1 MFYFRS
7 LQQIASFFIAEVFEE
22 FEVLFLTENKKYEI
36 YPQCTCGCL
45 HKLISDEPEMGWKV
59 AENRGEEDKLEFDLS
74 GRQECVKENWLEV
87 GLGKYKR

>member
-45 HKLISDEPEMGWKV
+45 HKLISDEPEMG
-59 AENRGEEDKLEFDLS
+59 
-74 GRQECVKENWLEV
+74 
-87 GLGKYKR
+87 